1 MRATKILIIIGKL
14 EIIFKLVYKK
24 ERLIRTHLATTVA
37 AVEVL
42 KLTMVNPNVVT
53 ARAIS

>member
-1 MRATKILIIIGKL
+1 MLILIIIGKL

-24 ERLIRTHLATTVA
+24 EGLIRTHLATTVT